1 MFCSRVPPPHELGT
15 TIISSNNKLAVTISP
30 SQDQNCVWVYLCLC
44 KSLDF
49 SIYNQVSF
57 YVDFHQFV
65 RLGWLAF
72 ALLKYLKQCC
82 ICSISNLFFR
92 SGTHFCGKLTDE
104 IPGKNLSPRGIINI
118 ENVNTLEIKQCRCN
132 NDISLRLS
140 SVKKLNA
147 MHIVCHGDSFRESKT
162 ISVFEP
168 FHDPII

>member
-49 SIYNQVSF
+49 SIYNQVGF
-57 YVDFHQFV
+57 LDFHQII
-65 RLGWLAF
+65 RLGSVWLSF
-72 ALLKYLKQCC
+72 VKIFEVVLHLQYFKF
-82 ICSISNLFFR
+82 IFR
-92 SGTHFCGKLTDE
+92 SGTHFCGRLTDE
-104 IPGKNLSPRGIINI
+104 IPGKNLSPRSIINI
-118 ENVNTLEIKQCRCN
+118 ENVNTLEIKQYKCN

-162 ISVFEP
+162 IFSL
-168 FHDPII
+168 